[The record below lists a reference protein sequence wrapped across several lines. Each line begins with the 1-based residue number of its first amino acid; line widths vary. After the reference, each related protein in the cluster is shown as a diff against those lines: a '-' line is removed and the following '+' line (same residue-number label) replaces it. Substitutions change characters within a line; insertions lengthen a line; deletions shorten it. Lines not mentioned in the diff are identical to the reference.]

1 MGMNR
6 KNHTPPP
13 ISPKGNG
20 KPYFDGFLRGVPGG
34 PVGQT
39 SAASFESVQNVVN
52 TPSLQFHEPNH
63 EGKVFLGVIE
73 GEVNAHRL
81 SDGRKERYVRGGV
94 PIGVADDRHLITVAG
109 SRAGK
114 GRGVIIPNL
123 LSYPGSMIVIDPKGD
138 LAAETARFRR
148 EKLGQSVYV
157 IDPFGVSQLDKSYQG
172 TYNALS
178 TLHRFSETL
187 IEDAGLIADALI
199 VPSENSDPH
208 WDESAKTF
216 IEGLILH
223 VATASEYDGRRD
235 LGTVRELLMR
245 ADETLRLEMMNNPA
259 ASKAV
264 IDAAVDF
271 FERADKERLSVLASA
286 RRQLNFLRYEQI
298 KRVLVDG
305 EFRLGDMKHK
315 PVTIYLSLP
324 AMRMGTCSRLL
335 RLFVNMTLAAM
346 EAEQVKPRYPV
357 LMCLD
362 EFAVLGPMKTIEN
375 AAGQIAGLGVKLWP
389 ILQDLGQLKALY
401 KDRWETFMGNA
412 GVLQFFG
419 NSDLETLTWISKRLG
434 DTTVVTQSHSHVGR
448 DASERQGAT
457 GDSWGQSTQALVTIE
472 EASRF
477 FGRDDHLLR
486 QLIIRPS
493 FRPMILQRAFHD
505 KHELFEGKAD
515 QNFSL

>member
-1 MGMNR
+1 MN
-6 KNHTPPP
+6 TPPP
-13 ISPKGNG
+13 IPQQVTA
-20 KPYFDGFLRGVPGG
+20 KPFFDGFLRGIPGEG
-34 PVGQT
+34 IGQA

-52 TPSLQFHEPNH
+52 TPSLQFTIPNH
-63 EGKVFLGVIE
+63 EGKIFLGAMD
-73 GEVNAHRL
+73 GEVYANRL
-81 SDGRKERYVRGGV
+81 QDGRKERFLRGGV
-94 PIGVADDRHLITVAG
+94 PIGIADDRHIITVAG

-114 GRGVIIPNL
+114 GRGMIIPNL
-123 LSYPGSMIVIDPKGD
+123 LTYPGSMIVIDPKGD
-138 LAAETARFRR
+138 LAAETARYRL
-148 EKLGQSVYV
+148 EELGQRVYV
-157 IDPFGVSQLDKSYQG
+157 IDAFNASQLDSSYQA
-172 TYNALS
+172 TFNSLQ
-178 TLHRFSETL
+178 TLNRFSETL
-187 IEDAGLIADALI
+187 VEDAGLIADALI
-199 VPSENSDPH
+199 VPSDKSDPH
-208 WDESAKTF
+208 WNDSAKTF
-216 IEGLILH
+216 VEGIILH
-223 VATASEYDGRRD
+223 VVTASAYEGQRH
-235 LGTVRELLMR
+235 LGTVYDLLMK
-245 ADETLRLEMMNNPA
+245 ADEALRLEMLANPA
-259 ASKAV
+259 ASGAV
-264 IDAAVDF
+264 VDAAVDF
-271 FERADKERLSVLASA
+271 FERAEKERLGVLSSA
-286 RRQLNFLRYEQI
+286 RQQLKFLGYKQI
-298 KRVLVDG
+298 RKVLVDG
-305 EFRLGDMKHK
+305 EFELGEMKRK

-389 ILQDLGQLKALY
+389 ILQDLGQLKSLY

-419 NSDLETLTWISKRLG
+419 NSDLETLSWISKRLG
-434 DTTVVTQSHSHVGR
+434 NTTVLTQSHSHVGR

-457 GDSWGQSTQALVTIE
+457 GDSWGQSTQELVTVE
-472 EASRF
+472 EASRL

-515 QNFSL
+515 QKWST

>member
-1 MGMNR
+1 MN
-6 KNHTPPP
+6 TPPP
-13 ISPKGNG
+13 IPPQIQK
-20 KPYFDGFLRGVPGG
+20 KPFFDGFLRGVPGEG
-34 PVGQT
+34 VGQA
-39 SAASFESVQNVVN
+39 SAASFESVENIVN
-52 TPSLQFHEPNH
+52 TPSLQFSPSNV
-63 EGKVFLGVIE
+63 EGKIFLGMIE
-73 GEVNAHRL
+73 GNVNAHRL
-81 SDGRKERYVRGGV
+81 GDGRKERFLRGGV
-94 PIGVADDRHLITVAG
+94 PIGIADDRHMITVAG

-123 LSYPGSMIVIDPKGD
+123 LTYPGSMVVIDPKGD
-138 LAAETARFRR
+138 LAAETARYRR
-148 EKLGQSVYV
+148 EKLGQSVHV
-157 IDPFGVSQLDKSYQG
+157 IDPFGVSQLDSSYQG

-178 TLHRFSETL
+178 TLNRFSDTL

-199 VPSENSDPH
+199 VPSDNSDPH
-208 WDESAKTF
+208 WDESAKTL

-223 VATASEYDGRRD
+223 VSTASNYEGRRD

-245 ADETLRLEMMNNPA
+245 ADENLRLEMLNNPA

-298 KRVLVDG
+298 KKVLVDG
-305 EFRLGDMKHK
+305 DFQLGEMKHK

-389 ILQDLGQLKALY
+389 ILQDLGQLKSLY

-419 NSDLETLTWISKRLG
+419 NSDLETLSWISKRLG
-434 DTTVVTQSHSHVGR
+434 NTTVETQSHSHVGR
-448 DASERQGAT
+448 DAAERQGAT
-457 GDSWGQSTQALVTIE
+457 GDSWGQSTQELVTIE

-477 FGRDDHLLR
+477 FGRDDQLLR

-493 FRPMILQRAFHD
+493 FRPMVLQRAFHD
-505 KHELFEGKAD
+505 KHELFAGKAD
-515 QNFSL
+515 QKFIL